1 MKKVYLKDIAKDLN
15 VSKTA
20 VSLVIN
26 NKGNENKISQD
37 TQQKILAYA
46 KKYNYVPNSLARGL
60 SRGKSETIGLIV
72 PDISDDHYAKIAGY
86 IERKAK
92 EYGYV
97 VIYASSNKDSK
108 NEGKLI
114 QSMINRQ
121 VDGIILASTQQNLK
135 DIELLKKNKFPFV
148 LIDRLYPEIDTNYV
162 VVNNFGGVQKATQH
176 LLNLGRRKI
185 GFVTLKPGLEAMRQ
199 RLLGYQHTLREFNIE
214 PSDALVKELS
224 KLDYMEEIKEAVG
237 ELVRFP
243 NSVDSI
249 IFSTHYLTSLG
260 LRELRRLNIKVP
272 HEVAIVSFDE
282 LGAFDLVDPPIT
294 SIMQPSRDLGNFAVD
309 ILIEEMQGNNRSG
322 GSIKKMLEPTLIVR
336 KSCGSI

>member
-1 MKKVYLKDIAKDLN
+1 MKKIYLKDIANNLN

-20 VSLVIN
+20 VSLVLN
-26 NKGNENKISQD
+26 NKGDENKISQD
-37 TQQKILAYA
+37 TQQKILEYA
-46 KKYNYVPNSLARGL
+46 KKHNYAANSLARGL
-60 SRGKSETIGLIV
+60 SRGKSETIGLII
-72 PDISDDHYAKIAGY
+72 PEISDDHYAKIAGH

-97 VIYASSNKDSK
+97 VVYASSNRDPK
-108 NEGKLI
+108 NETKLI

-121 VDGIILASTQQNLK
+121 VDGLILASTQQNSG
-135 DIELLKKNKFPFV
+135 DIDILLKNKLPFV
-148 LIDRLYPEIDTNYV
+148 LIDRIYPEKETNYV
-162 VVNNFGGVQKATQH
+162 VVDNFGGVQKATEH

-185 GFVTLKPGLEAMRQ
+185 GFITLKPGLEAMRQ
-199 RLLGYQHTLREFNIE
+199 RLLGYQETLKQFNID
-214 PSDALVKELS
+214 PSNALVKELS
-224 KLDYMEEIKEAVG
+224 NVDYKGEIKEALE

-260 LRELRRLNIKVP
+260 LRELRRLNVKVP

-294 SIMQPSRDLGNFAVD
+294 SIKQPGAEIGDYSVD
-309 ILIEEMQGNNRSG
+309 ILMDEIQGIKSG
-322 GSIKKMLEPTLIVR
+322 IDKTKMLDAFLIIR
-336 KSCGSI
+336 KSCGAL

>member
-1 MKKVYLKDIAKDLN
+1 MKKLYLKDIAKNLN
-15 VSKTA
+15 VSTTA
-20 VSLVIN
+20 VSLVLN
-26 NKGNENKISQD
+26 NKGDENKISQD
-37 TQQKILAYA
+37 TQQKILEYA
-46 KKYNYVPNSLARGL
+46 KRHNYVANSLARGL
-60 SRGKSETIGLIV
+60 SRGKSETIGLII
-72 PDISDDHYAKIAGY
+72 PNISDDHYAKIAGH

-97 VIYASSNKDSK
+97 VMYASSNKDPK
-108 NEGKLI
+108 NEAKLI

-121 VDGIILASTQQNLK
+121 VDGLILASTQHNSE
-135 DIELLKKNKFPFV
+135 DIELLKDNKLPFV

-162 VVNNFGGVQKATQH
+162 VVDNFEGVQKATKH

-199 RLLGYQHTLREFNIE
+199 RLLGYQEALKEFNID

-224 KLDYMEEIKEAVG
+224 NVDYKDEIKEALG

-294 SIMQPSRDLGNFAVD
+294 SIKQPGADIGDFSVD
-309 ILIEEMQGNNRSG
+309 ILMDEIQGNESG
-322 GSIKKMLEPTLIVR
+322 INKTRMLKPSLIIR
-336 KSCGSI
+336 KSCGAL